1 MATADSGSED
11 RYAKVSSLYGPGTIA
26 AWYFTLLSVL
36 VSWTL
41 HPSKRKSGSV
51 DMNLVA
57 TLTLPAVAAG
67 HVMLQARL
75 LSHYKVDDDNGNGRG
90 LIQLIAAT
98 EAPFIVTETLRRSV
112 AFYFFVAAWMLCIR
126 RAIVVA
132 LIGLQCFV
140 VECYVHFFNYA
151 GLDF

>member
-26 AWYFTLLSVL
+26 AWYFMILSVL

-41 HPSKRKSGSV
+41 HPSKRKSGSI
-51 DMNLVA
+51 DMDLVA

-90 LIQLIAAT
+90 LIQLIAAI
-98 EAPFIVTETLRRSV
+98 EASFIVTETFMALSV
-112 AFYFFVAAWMLCIR
+112 ILFLVAA
-126 RAIVVA
+126 
-132 LIGLQCFV
+132 
-140 VECYVHFFNYA
+140 
-151 GLDF
+151 